1 MNGDWNTKA
10 SKITQISIKVVHTT
24 PIFIPSFLKAHGVL
38 TDSFINRIDPILE
51 FNSLT

>member
-10 SKITQISIKVVHTT
+10 SKITQISIKVTLVHTT
-24 PIFIPSFLKAHGVL
+24 PIFIPSFPKAHGAL

-51 FNSLT
+51 FN